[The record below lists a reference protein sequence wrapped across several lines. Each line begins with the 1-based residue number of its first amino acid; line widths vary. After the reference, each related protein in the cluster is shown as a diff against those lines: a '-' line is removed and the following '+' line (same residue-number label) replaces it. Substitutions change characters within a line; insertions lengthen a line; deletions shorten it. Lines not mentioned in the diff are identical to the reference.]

1 MEEFVAAGTC
11 LENTSEQW
19 FKNQKLESKQW

>member
-1 MEEFVAAGTC
+1 MEEFVAAATG
-11 LENTSEQW
+11 LENIGEQW